1 MSLIR
6 RKIKFS
12 VKGIDGLKKSPFAK
26 MFRSAFYGAGVLAAF
41 ALIVTYSPDDAGKY
55 MTSTVMPSRPPVLD
69 LEKYDYSDGLY
80 MDIDNGEDL
89 YIRAG
94 DTGKYV
100 GNMRF
105 VSEVENFRLKN
116 LRLKISGVPNGA
128 LRSIKMIGD
137 DGSVYK
143 GDIWDGYVKFKNLY
157 LKIKPGAEAVFSLYA
172 DFSNDLKFGQ
182 RLYFELETPDDLDVT
197 KAGERVYIQYDY
209 PMKGGFTSV
218 VSEHETF

>member
-1 MSLIR
+1 MSLMR

-12 VKGIDGLKKSPFAK
+12 VKGVDGLKKSPMAK
-26 MFRSAFYGAGVLAAF
+26 FFRRAFYGAGFLAAF
-41 ALIVTYSPDDAGKY
+41 ALMATYSPDDAGKY
-55 MTSTVMPSRPPVLD
+55 MASTVMPSRPPVLD

-89 YIRAG
+89 HIRAG
-94 DTGKYV
+94 DEGKHV

-105 VSEVENFRLKN
+105 FSEMGNFRLKN
-116 LRLKISGVPNGA
+116 LRLKISGVVDGA
-128 LRSIKMIGD
+128 VRSIKMIEN
-137 DGSVYK
+137 DGSLYK

-157 LKIKPGAEAVFSLYA
+157 LKITPESEAVFSLYA
-172 DFSNDLKFGQ
+172 DFSSNLKFGQ
-182 RLYFELETPDDLDVT
+182 RLYFELETPDDLEVT

-218 VSEHETF
+218 VGWHEMF